1 MPTSLLGRNPF
12 LKRARKENEERVSLE
27 VSSSPKPVQSSDQA
41 TCEKKF
47 QQPTEHNHLVLTE
60 QEIDNILNDTDPPPV
75 NTTNDNK
82 YAIKTVA
89 RLETVNQ
96 QRSSLFSFQQHT
108 ENDLRKVWRVK
119 RKASKTKVETK
130 ENSSIQQK
138 VGFSVDNLGSNHIPL
153 KAELVEEPQKETTSI
168 NDEGNS
174 ETPQNG
180 VAEQS
185 TLSEKPCLKAKRFS
199 PRKLSLIRNYIDTLK
214 KLQDNQTTHV
224 AEWGRKR
231 MKQLIE
237 ELRTNSQ
244 DDVQSTENAS
254 QTSFSNIEK
263 DIVEVE
269 SIGDLTHISNCST
282 PKEENSS
289 NIDNTIF
296 SSYSSLLDKEG
307 NNSSNICNKETDTL
321 ETSFADLDANTIE
334 KIAYFLQQQEH
345 SLRYLR
351 TQHVTQRRLLKA
363 FLEDAS
369 EEKLESDFFVQH
381 IHQFISLSY
390 LPNNNTVDSQV
401 QMESSIQLGGSSISW
416 SGSYDFALH
425 AMKEYILEYPAVFEV
440 SFPQGRKQQVAQ
452 RALFSYL
459 AFNPLANGIG
469 ARQKVV
475 EYYRKYQSMRQ
486 QTENGNGSIRIE
498 RLLEQAMEQRS
509 SSHKKQPIF
518 IPYAKDRIP
527 FDKEP
532 VAKEWCIKVLMDKRK
547 PEHEIPSVSY
557 LSELVEN
564 AKQHSP
570 HMYSW
575 YEDFHCL
582 IHECCV
588 KDMSETQLFLSCLA
602 TCSPNSS
609 LAQNTVNAMLNF
621 RALSQG
627 KRPRWGPYP
636 MRSLINYLA
645 GALGRPS
652 GHKVRAFLENLLF
665 PLQSKSVTIDTHMQK
680 IALGTGRQSL
690 SPLEY
695 AVLEDY
701 FRFVSDKMSEALPHR
716 LQSSLW
722 SVVAGNMDYC
732 SELENYRK
740 RVILNL
746 PKEMDSSA
754 RDILLLHLRRML
766 LELGYLSRKDCDTA
780 KDNATI
786 TFWIYV
792 PLRKETVKS
801 LKGHIA
807 LRRTFAKK
815 QQRQLLAQEEQ
826 EIAEYERAIE
836 YCMSKGEEEVKIDN
850 PSDLKWFYR
859 DWCQIQSY
867 CEPGKLHWNETSW
880 LDGITDE
887 NIISLKDDWLDHE
900 DPYFGSHQYFDSCRD
915 LQIILQRNG
924 LWK

>member
-1 MPTSLLGRNPF
+1 MQTSLGRNPF
-12 LKRARKENEERVSLE
+12 LKRARKENEERVSLN
-27 VSSSPKPVQSSDQA
+27 VASSTQPVQSNDQA
-41 TCEKKF
+41 TCKK
-47 QQPTEHNHLVLTE
+47 
-60 QEIDNILNDTDPPPV
+60 QEIDLIPKDTTPLLPT
-75 NTTNDNK
+75 NTTNDTLQPV
-82 YAIKTVA
+82 KT
-89 RLETVNQ
+89 RKGLETVNQ
-96 QRSSLFSFQQHT
+96 QRSSLFSFHQRT
-108 ENDLRKVWRVK
+108 ENDLTKVWRVK
-119 RKASKTKVETK
+119 RKTIKTKLETK
-130 ENSSIQQK
+130 ET
-138 VGFSVDNLGSNHIPL
+138 GSVDDNNSYHNSHNAL
-153 KAELVEEPQKETTSI
+153 KAELEEEKPQEKTLSPNKGLYGPTEEMVEKPQSNVI
-168 NDEGNS
+168 
-174 ETPQNG
+174 
-180 VAEQS
+180 EQS
-185 TLSEKPCLKAKRFS
+185 KLGEKPCLKTKRFS
-199 PRKLSLIRNYIDTLK
+199 PRKLVLIRNYIDTLK

-237 ELRTNSQ
+237 ELRNIPQ
-244 DDVQSTENAS
+244 DDVHSKESTTQEGSHSLLSHLEKHTTTVENYCMGDFAN
-254 QTSFSNIEK
+254 TSSHPT
-263 DIVEVE
+263 
-269 SIGDLTHISNCST
+269 S
-282 PKEENSS
+282 KEEESS
-289 NIDNTIF
+289 NVDSTF
-296 SSYSSLLDKEG
+296 ATSSYSSLFNKEG
-307 NNSSNICNKETDTL
+307 NKSLDAFNEETETF
-321 ETSFADLDANTIE
+321 ETSFADLDAITIE

-351 TQHVTQRRLLKA
+351 TQHITQRRLFKA

-369 EEKLESDFFVQH
+369 EEKLESDSFVQY
-381 IHQFISLSY
+381 IYQFISVSH
-390 LPNNNTVDSQV
+390 LPSNTIMDSQV
-401 QMESSIQLGGSSISW
+401 KVEPTQASFQLAESSIAL

-425 AMKEYILEYPAVFEV
+425 AMKEYILEYPAVFDV
-440 SFPQGRKQQVAQ
+440 ICPQGRKQQVAQ

-475 EYYRKYQSMRQ
+475 EYYRKYQSTRRQ
-486 QTENGNGSIRIE
+486 TDHQNNNVRIE
-498 RLLEQAMEQRS
+498 HLLEQAMKQRS
-509 SSHKKQPIF
+509 SNQKKQSIF

-527 FDKEP
+527 FDEEF
-532 VAKEWCIKVLMDKRK
+532 VAKSWCTKILMDKRK
-547 PEHEIPSVSY
+547 PEHEIPSVAY

-582 IHECCV
+582 IRECCV
-588 KDMSETQLFLSCLA
+588 EDMSETQLFLSCLA

-609 LAQNTVNAMLNF
+609 LAQNMVNAMLNF

-665 PLQSKSVTIDTHMQK
+665 PSESKSVTIDTHMQK
-680 IALGTGRQSL
+680 IALGTGRLSL

-701 FRFVSDKMSEALPHR
+701 FRLVSHKMSETLPHR

-740 RVILNL
+740 RVILEL
-746 PKEMDSSA
+746 PKGMDYST
-754 RDILLLHLRRML
+754 RDNLLLQLRRML
-766 LELGYLSRKDCDTA
+766 LELGYLSRKDCDMT
-780 KDNATI
+780 KDNKTI
-786 TFWIYV
+786 TFLVYV

-807 LRRTFAKK
+807 LRRTFARK

-836 YCMSKGEEEVKIDN
+836 YCVSRGEEEVKIDN
-850 PSDLKWFYR
+850 PSDWKWFYR

-867 CEPGKLHWNETSW
+867 CEPAKLHWNDTSW
-880 LDGITDE
+880 VDSITDY
-887 NIISLKDDWLDHE
+887 NIISSNDDWLDHE
-900 DPYFGSHQYFDSCRD
+900 DPYFGSHQYFDSCHD
-915 LQIILQRNG
+915 LQVSLQPNG